1 MRQCLTV
8 NHSGALYSLFD
19 MKYLY
24 ILSIVIFETGS
35 TVCGAAPTMNAL
47 IVGRVIA
54 GVGGSGLYIG
64 ILQYLTVCTTHI
76 ERGAYMSGV
85 GFVWGLGAVLGPVIG
100 GSFAD
105 SSATWR
111 WAFYINL

>member
-1 MRQCLTV
+1 
-8 NHSGALYSLFD
+8 
-19 MKYLY
+19 MK
-24 ILSIVIFETGS
+24 IIFIASIVIFEVGS

-54 GVGGSGLYIG
+54 GIGGAGLYIG
-64 ILQYLTVCTTHI
+64 ILQYLTTLTTHD
-76 ERGAYMSGV
+76 ERGGYMGGV

-100 GSFAD
+100 GSFSD
-105 SSATWR
+105 SGATWR